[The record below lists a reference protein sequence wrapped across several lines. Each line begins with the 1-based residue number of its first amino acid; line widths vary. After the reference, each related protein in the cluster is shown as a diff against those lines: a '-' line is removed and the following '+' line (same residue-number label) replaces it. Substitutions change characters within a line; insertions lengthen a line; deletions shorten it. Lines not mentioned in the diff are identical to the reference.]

1 MAVDNAL
8 FPGQDNYA
16 QWVQRKNNSGM
27 GGMGAD
33 QLGYGS
39 YLTETQGPNAVADR
53 QASMNSSEYKRLK
66 AAGIPDA
73 SNPHASAMSGLQNAM
88 PPVTPQG
95 TGAVA
100 TAGAPPPPGNT
111 TGMGMPSGDT
121 TEAVGAT
128 PAAIT
133 PPVQPAG
140 AAQPAATPAP
150 VTAATARPRRRMVTQ
165 GSKPVQG
172 LRAANG
178 AGY

>member
-1 MAVDNAL
+1 MAVDNSL
-8 FPGQDNYA
+8 FPGQEAYA

-33 QLGYGS
+33 QLGYGQ
-39 YLTETQGPNAVADR
+39 YLDDTQGAGAADAR
-53 QASMNSSEYKRLK
+53 RTKMGQDEYQRLK
-66 AAGIPDA
+66 AAGIPDSA
-73 SNPHASAMSGLQNAM
+73 NPHAAAMSGLQNAM

-95 TGAVA
+95 TAAVA
-100 TAGAPPPPGNT
+100 TAGAPPPPGVT
-111 TGMGMPSGDT
+111 PP
-121 TEAVGAT
+121 AVPATGAT
-128 PAAIT
+128 APPPVPAA
-133 PPVQPAG
+133 Q

-150 VTAATARPRRRMVTQ
+150 VVAPTAKPRRRMVTQ